1 MAWSVPCPE
10 CGTQNE
16 PDGSGAVLCASCGRF
31 YKVPVP
37 GITSSLGIGI
47 GDTTLPGSAP
57 RPVMRAAT
65 YGGMGEIEAHLTEMG
80 IPYRR
85 VSDTSIQVVRQ
96 IGPQTVDVT
105 IDSARTIHIASST
118 GVKDLTLGDSAST
131 QLYFDPEWKERYD
144 FDLALEDKTFALMN
158 ASGDGLADI
167 PDDLPTPPLP
177 GPRTPAGGTEAA
189 VTQPSLPPVQV
200 AGYVELTDAPL
211 PAPPSPAATLGVVR
225 TPSTPTIPSQ
235 TPAAL
240 AASMRDALRSAPD
253 PEEETAKQSLAEI
266 SAMIPKRV
274 DIPSVITDLIEG
286 PTQNEPHPLAPHA
299 LREDDAPFPIP
310 AVILPSTPDGRPPVL
325 APTPVPPPRRT
336 TPSPPPL
343 EEPRRPSGS
352 IHIANGASRDVID
365 VPISARVEPEPDP
378 EPPPSPVAEAH
389 EEEERVAT
397 TPSRPAFQQPVD
409 DGEVITKPSVAPFRP
424 SGERRQ
430 PAGAEPVPFRPSGER
445 RLPPPPVLHRFDEPA
460 PADDTTRVPTAPRA
474 MAARA
479 RRSGT
484 VWAGLLGLAVGA
496 AVGLQAAIPARLEA
510 LLPPT
515 APLEVRAGAQA
526 ARQGDVDGALAHF
539 RRAAELDPRSA
550 PAWRNLG
557 VAYALKGDQ
566 VRSAEAY
573 RKYLELEQDGDQAR
587 KVRSLLEEK

>member
-16 PDGSGAVLCASCGRF
+16 PDGSGAVLCSRCGRF

-37 GITSSLGIGI
+37 GITSSLGIGV

-65 YGGMGEIEAHLTEMG
+65 YGGMGEIEAHLTELG
-80 IPYRR
+80 IPYQRI
-85 VSDTSIQVVRQ
+85 SESSIQVVRQ
-96 IGPQTVDVT
+96 IGPQTVSVT
-105 IDSARTIHIASST
+105 VDTARTIHITSAT
-118 GVKDLTLGDSAST
+118 GVKDLTWGDSAGT

-158 ASGDGLADI
+158 ASGDGLADF

-200 AGYVELTDAPL
+200 AEVPL
-211 PAPPSPAATLGVVR
+211 PVPPSPAATLGVVR
-225 TPSTPTIPSQ
+225 TPSTPTLPSQ
-235 TPAAL
+235 KPAAI
-240 AASMRDALRSAPD
+240 AASMLDALRSAPD
-253 PEEETAKQSLAEI
+253 PDEETARQSLAEI

-286 PTQNEPHPLAPHA
+286 PTQNEPHPLAPHGK
-299 LREDDAPFPIP
+299 REDDAPLPIP

-336 TPSPPPL
+336 TPVPPPL
-343 EEPRRPSGS
+343 DEPRRPSGS
-352 IHIANGASRDVID
+352 IHIANGVSRDVID
-365 VPISARVEPEPDP
+365 VPISARVEPEPPSAP
-378 EPPPSPVAEAH
+378 EEPTVEVR
-389 EEEERVAT
+389 EEEERVIT
-397 TPSRPAFQQPVD
+397 TPSRPAFQPPVD
-409 DGEVITKPSVAPFRP
+409 DAEVITKPSVAPFRS

-496 AVGLQAAIPARLEA
+496 AVGLQVAIPAQLEA

-515 APLEVRAGAQA
+515 APSEVRAGARA
-526 ARQGDVDGALAHF
+526 ARDGDKDGALAHF
-539 RRAAELDPRSA
+539 RRATELDPGSA
-550 PAWRNLG
+550 AAWRNLG
-557 VAYALKGDQ
+557 VVYALKGDQ
-566 VRSAEAY
+566 VRSTEAY

-587 KVRSLLEEK
+587 KVRSLLDEK